1 VSSGGGASGGA
12 QATGQGGTA
21 PSTAGDTATAGDGGD
36 DETAGAGATTSEGGR
51 SATATGGNAG
61 TLGAFAGSGGAGAG
75 GPVFM
80 NPNVLGTGELG
91 ACNSEGWCWQAPA
104 SAGDLFYAISEDGRY
119 AVGEHGVV
127 FEWPDRYLPSVE
139 VPSLSVVANVNDTLW
154 AAGGSL
160 WQFDGTAW
168 IQGLFGSSV
177 FRLSTTPAGEPWV
190 LLLENTLMHLVG
202 DTWEPERPPA
212 VEERGLQLLDV
223 IAIDDDRIW
232 ALATSRQST
241 LSPEGELTLFEWTRD
256 EWSELPSSVEDP
268 GNAWQFLRVGGQIHV
283 YCLGGIPG
291 AVYSPLDGWTV
302 VAEQPPAPYGLFAAP
317 SGGMIASTTSGLY
330 AVPAQGTEKISNA
343 KCRALVATSDAE
355 ALCAHASGGLS
366 LIRPGEPA
374 TDEPDQ
380 LAPDRFG
387 SVPIEVWA
395 QSIAAWGTGPSDVWR
410 APLDHF
416 DGTTWSTF
424 PAAAPSDFSALGIHG
439 SASDN
444 VWFRSDQAI
453 LRWDGSA
460 FQEIPL
466 PVLGGAEPHF
476 VSAIHTLG
484 PADAWAVSGTPDIVH
499 VWHFDGVEWED
510 TLSVE
515 NSFAYSR
522 SAFAG
527 GGSEPLWAAVGQ
539 GLYRRDGETWERVA
553 GLPSLSLVDV
563 AVSGTDV
570 WALGQDAVY
579 QLVDGA
585 LVPRGVASGVLSQL
599 ALTDEYVWH
608 FSVSNVRT
616 LPR

>member
-1 VSSGGGASGGA
+1 MSAAGGSSGGAPEAGK
-12 QATGQGGTA
+12 GGT
-21 PSTAGDTATAGDGGD
+21 TTATAGNPATPGHGGD
-36 DETAGAGATTSEGGR
+36 DGTSAGDSGTDSAGG
-51 SATATGGNAG
+51 ATATAGNAG
-61 TLGAFAGSGGAGAG
+61 TPGAGTGSGGAGG
-75 GPVFM
+75 GGTVFM

-104 SAGDLFYAISEDGRY
+104 PAGDLFFAISEDGRY
-119 AVGEHGVV
+119 AVGENGVV

-139 VPSLSVVANVNDTLW
+139 VPSLSVVANVHDTLW

-160 WQFDGTAW
+160 WQFDGTDW
-168 IQGLFGSSV
+168 INGLFGSSV
-177 FRLSTTPAGEPWV
+177 FRLSATPSGEPWV
-190 LLLENTLMHLVG
+190 LLLENGLMHLVG

-212 VEERGLQLLDV
+212 VEERGLRLLDV
-223 IAIDDDRIW
+223 IAIDDERIW
-232 ALATSRQST
+232 ALATSRQDT

-256 EWSELPSSVEDP
+256 QWSELPSSVEDP
-268 GNAWQFLRVGGQIHV
+268 GKAWQFVRVDGQIYV

-291 AVYSPLDGWTV
+291 AIYSPLDGWTV

-317 SGGMIASTTSGLY
+317 GGGMIASGSSGLF
-330 AVPAQGTEKISNA
+330 AVRAQGSEKVSDS
-343 KCRALVATSDAE
+343 KCRALVPTNDRE

-374 TDEPDQ
+374 GDAPPEQ

-387 SVPIEVWA
+387 RVPIEIWA
-395 QSIAAWGTGPSDVWR
+395 QSIAAWGTGPNDVWR

-416 DGTTWSTF
+416 DGATWSPF

-439 SASDN
+439 SASSN
-444 VWFRSDQAI
+444 VWFRSDQTI

-466 PVLGGAEPHF
+466 PVLSGSAPHF

-484 PADAWAVSGTPDIVH
+484 PTDAWTVSGTPDVVH
-499 VWHFDGVEWED
+499 VWHFDGAEWED
-510 TLSVE
+510 TLTVE

-539 GLYRRDGETWERVA
+539 GLYRRDGATWELVA
-553 GLPSLSLVDV
+553 GLPSLTLVDL
-563 AVSGTDV
+563 AVSGSDV

-585 LVPRGVASGVLSQL
+585 LVARGVASGALSQL

-608 FSVSNVRT
+608 YSTSNVRT